1 MEIAMQTGCPTRRRF
16 LLSGTMFTAAGL
28 VLAGSKARAFSE
40 EQVDI
45 ETEGLAFGACQ
56 ASGGGIPYHRQLLA
70 DIMATL
76 QGKPQAEID
85 ARIAVA
91 TCPLCG
97 CSIG

>member
-1 MEIAMQTGCPTRRRF
+1 MQSGCPTRRRF
-16 LLSGTMFTAAGL
+16 LLSGTIFTAAGL
-28 VLAGSKARAFSE
+28 VLSGSKAWAFSE

-45 ETEGLAFGACQ
+45 KTEGLAFGACQ
-56 ASGGGIPYHRQLLA
+56 VSGGSIPYHRQLLA